1 MSDSL
6 QPFGLYV
13 THQAPLSM
21 GFSRQEVWSG
31 LLCPPPGDLPD
42 PGIEPMSPALQVAS
56 LPLSYQGSARARA
69 RERER
74 ERETETVTSFASLQ
88 ISKPSSVLGQNHSSG
103 PDLQVLTDTGFG
115 ALYRH
120 ARWETAQ
127 NEGPL
132 PGSCWDQG

>member
-1 MSDSL
+1 
-6 QPFGLYV
+6 
-13 THQAPLSM
+13 
-21 GFSRQEVWSG
+21 
-31 LLCPPPGDLPD
+31 
-42 PGIEPMSPALQVAS
+42 MSPALQVAS

-69 RERER
+69 
-74 ERETETVTSFASLQ
+74 ETVTSFASLQ